1 MKQAKILCMAAAA
14 AVFFT
19 GCSRFEPDSTAMLAK
34 KDGSVTAVVIETL
47 DQSYYDSAELES
59 LINQEVADYNAS
71 AGAEN
76 IRVENFTA
84 ENQTANLTMEY
95 AGGDDY
101 AAFNNVTFFTGDILG
116 AYDAGYDF
124 QTVFQSV
131 ERGNVTNSQVTREE
145 VLNSRNYYTVIM
157 EEPMELQ
164 VDGNIVYASSNVEIT
179 GRNTCRVLSAAGTQ
193 EETEVSEEESAQPET
208 LEDGT
213 VLLTPTKVTRAE
225 DTAESSLAYIMYE

>member
-145 VLNSRNYYTVIM
+145 V
-157 EEPMELQ
+157 EPMELQ

-179 GRNTCRVLSAAGTQ
+179 GRNTCRVLSAAGAQ